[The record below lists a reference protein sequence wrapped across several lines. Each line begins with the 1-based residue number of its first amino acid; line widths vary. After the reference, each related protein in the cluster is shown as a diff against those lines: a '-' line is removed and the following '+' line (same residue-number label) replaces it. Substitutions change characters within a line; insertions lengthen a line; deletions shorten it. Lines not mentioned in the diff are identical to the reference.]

1 MEKACENITFVL
13 NDNETKRC
21 KLFIEE
27 HKQCRASSMGE
38 KIMVSFIPNS
48 LGDCVVIR
56 CLSCGKH
63 EDITDIEKF

>member
-1 MEKACENITFVL
+1 MDKISDNISFTL
-13 NDNETKRC
+13 NEIETKRC

-38 KIMVSFIPNS
+38 KTMVSFIPNS

-56 CLSCGKH
+56 CLSCGKQ